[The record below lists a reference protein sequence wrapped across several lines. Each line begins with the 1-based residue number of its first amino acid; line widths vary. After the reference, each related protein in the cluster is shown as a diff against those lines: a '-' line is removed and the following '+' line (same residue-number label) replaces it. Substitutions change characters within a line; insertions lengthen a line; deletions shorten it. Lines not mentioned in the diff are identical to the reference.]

1 MHKMFIR
8 RADHYNL
15 ANNSGSLAN
24 HYVLTRK
31 YPKGIVASN
40 APIDSPFNLNMKKKI
55 PEKNT
60 GLTYYLR
67 QKKNKLRRRFI
78 YIYI

>member
-55 PEKNT
+55 PEKKT

-67 QKKNKLRRRFI
+67 QKKNKL
-78 YIYI
+78 